1 MDGGPDGGRGLEG
14 RKPDKWQSQS
24 PQTHQSKQRAR
35 IIVAEQQTLSVGGVE
50 IAPGT
55 QHSID
60 LPIAELYT
68 GAPVTMPVR
77 VLRGKRDG
85 PVLFVSAAIHGDEL
99 NGVEIIRRVL
109 RMPGLKRLRGTVIA
123 VPIVNVHGFLRQS
136 RYMPDRRDLNRS
148 FPGSETG
155 SVAARTA
162 HVFLKEIVEK
172 ADFGIDLHTGAIH
185 RPNLPQIRANL
196 KDKPTLELAEAF
208 AAPLVLD
215 SPPADGTLRDLAT
228 SNGVPVLLYESGEA
242 LRFDEVA
249 IRIGVA
255 GVTRVLRHLGM
266 LPATGK
272 AAAKPTLQAASSQWL
287 RAPQSG
293 ILRSLVKLGAMV
305 EAGQAVAM
313 VADPFGDGEV
323 AIGAPTRG
331 VVIGRLNLP
340 VVHEGDAVC
349 HLAKLP
355 GDASAM
361 AEQIVDY
368 RSDYDGEPPAMN
380 PEPPIA

>member
-1 MDGGPDGGRGLEG
+1 MRDLR
-14 RKPDKWQSQS
+14 
-24 PQTHQSKQRAR
+24 
-35 IIVAEQQTLSVGGVE
+35 VGGIE

-55 QHSID
+55 QHTID

-77 VLRGKRDG
+77 VKRGKRDG

-109 RMPGLKRLRGTVIA
+109 RMPGLKRLRGTLIA

-162 HVFLKEIVEK
+162 HVFLSEIVEQ

-196 KDKPTLELAEAF
+196 KDEATLAMAKAF

-228 SNGVPVLLYESGEA
+228 AKGVPVLLYESGEA

-272 AAAKPTLQAASSQWL
+272 ATARPSPRAASSQWL

-293 ILRSLVKLGAMV
+293 ILRPLVKLGATV
-305 EAGQAVAM
+305 KAGQAVAM
-313 VADPFGDGEV
+313 IADPFGEDEV
-323 AIGAPTRG
+323 AISAPTRG

-340 VVHEGDAVC
+340 VVHEGDAIC

-355 GDASAM
+355 GDATA
-361 AEQIVDY
+361 AEHIADY
-368 RSDYDGEPPAMN
+368 RTIYADEPPKTSD
-380 PEPPIA
+380 EPPIA

>member
-1 MDGGPDGGRGLEG
+1 MSGM
-14 RKPDKWQSQS
+14 Q
-24 PQTHQSKQRAR
+24 
-35 IIVAEQQTLSVGGVE
+35 VGGVP

-85 PVLFVSAAIHGDEL
+85 PTLFVSAAIHGDEL

-109 RMPGLKRLRGTVIA
+109 RMPGLKRLRGTLIA

-155 SVAARTA
+155 SVAGRTA
-162 HVFLKEIVEK
+162 HVFLTEIVEK

-196 KDKPTLELAEAF
+196 KDKPTLAMANAF

-215 SPPADGTLRDLAT
+215 SPPADGTLRDMAT
-228 SNGVPVLLYESGEA
+228 ANGVPVLLYESGEA

-255 GVTRVLRHLGM
+255 GVTRVLRHLNM

-272 AAAKPTLQAASSQWL
+272 VTGKPSLQASSSSWL

-293 ILRSLVKLGAMV
+293 ILRPLVKLGATV
-305 EAGQAVAM
+305 KAGQAVAM
-313 VADPFGDGEV
+313 VADPFGEGEV
-323 AIGAPTRG
+323 AISAPTRG

-355 GDASAM
+355 GDAA
-361 AEQIVDY
+361 AAAQQIADY
-368 RSDYDGEPPAMN
+368 REIYDNDLLPTN

>member
-1 MDGGPDGGRGLEG
+1 MADLR
-14 RKPDKWQSQS
+14 
-24 PQTHQSKQRAR
+24 
-35 IIVAEQQTLSVGGVE
+35 VGGVD

-68 GAPVTMPVR
+68 GSPVTMPVR
-77 VLRGKRDG
+77 VLRGKREG

-109 RMPGLKRLRGTVIA
+109 RMPGLKRLRGTLIA

-162 HVFLKEIVEK
+162 HVFLSEIVEK

-196 KDKPTLELAEAF
+196 KDKPTLQMAQAF
-208 AAPLVLD
+208 AAPMLLD
-215 SPPADGTLRDLAT
+215 SPPADGTLRDMAT
-228 SNGVPVLLYESGEA
+228 ANGVPVLLYESGEA

-272 AAAKPTLQAASSQWL
+272 LAARPSLRATSSYWM

-293 ILRSLVKLGAMV
+293 ILRPLVKLGATV

-313 VADPFGDGEV
+313 IADPFGDSEV
-323 AIGAPTRG
+323 AIDATTRS

-355 GDASAM
+355 GSAAAM
-361 AEQIVDY
+361 AEQIADY
-368 RSDYDGEPPAMN
+368 RAEYTDNPAMAD